1 MRRYPGLQ
9 ASAYRHPLDAQ
20 AEAALRSLPG
30 FDLLADQGLALLRQ
44 DPAEALLGRSLR
56 CGPQQCV
63 TPWQLLQDAAAAL
76 DLASVPTLLLQ
87 ANPTPGLQVFDG
99 SPPLL
104 RVSSGALD
112 LYEPE
117 ELQVALAVELGRI
130 HCGHPGL
137 LALARLAEQLA
148 TAVGD
153 ATLGIGELVRRSLA
167 IAFREWQRAA
177 DFSADRAALLVC
189 DDLSLWQRMLL
200 RQLAGT
206 SRYGQELSL
215 DALARQARDWQ
226 PPAATDA
233 LGSLL
238 GGSSGLVGAQPLERW
253 RELQAWVDSGEFE
266 RLRGRGERSIEALD
280 VEFTDERQQLQQEL
294 ERLQAELQRRQQDA
308 G

>member
-1 MRRYPGLQ
+1 MRRYPGLK
-9 ASAYRHPLDAQ
+9 ASAFRHPADAQ

-30 FDLLADQGLALLRQ
+30 FDLLADQGLSLLRQ
-44 DPAEALLGRSLR
+44 DPTNALLGRSLR

-76 DLASVPTLLLQ
+76 DLMPVPTLLLQ
-87 ANPTPGLQVFDG
+87 AGPQLTLQVFDG

-104 RVSSGALD
+104 RVTSGALD
-112 LYEPE
+112 RYEPE

-130 HCGHPGL
+130 KCGHPGL
-137 LALARLAEQLA
+137 LTLAGLAEQLA

-189 DDLSLWQRMLL
+189 DDFGLWQRMLL

-206 SRYGQELSL
+206 SRYGDELSV

-226 PPAATDA
+226 PPAATDT

-238 GGSSGLVGAQPLERW
+238 GGGGGPAGAQPLERW

-266 RLRGRGERSIEALD
+266 RLRSRGERSIEALE

-294 ERLQAELQRRQQDA
+294 ERLQAELQRRKA
-308 G
+308 TE